1 MIEAFLNDLCG
12 GTLSEEQVRM
22 MNPVKLAYI
31 GDVVF
36 ELYVRLYV
44 IHVEKRSVNLLNKK
58 TVSFVNAT
66 AQAKVA
72 KSLEE
77 ILTEEEW
84 MVLKR
89 GRNQK
94 SLKPPKNANI
104 GDYKYATGFESLL
117 GYLYLMGQTDRVR
130 EIVLH
135 AIKLIEEPVDEVK

>member
-1 MIEAFLNDLCG
+1 MMEAFLNDLCG

-117 GYLYLMGQTDRVR
+117 GYLYLMGQRDRVR

>member
-1 MIEAFLNDLCG
+1 MEAFLNDLCG

-31 GDVVF
+31 GDVVY

-44 IHVEKRSVNLLNKK
+44 INVEKRGVHLLNKK
-58 TVSFVNAT
+58 TVSFVNAS

-72 KSLEE
+72 RALEE
-77 ILTEEEW
+77 ILTETEW
-84 MVLKR
+84 MILKR

-94 SLKPPKNANI
+94 SLSPPKNANI

-117 GYLYLMGQTDRVR
+117 GYLYLMGEIERVR
-130 EIVLH
+130 KIVLY
-135 AIKLIEEPVDEVK
+135 AVKLIEGIDNETE

>member
-1 MIEAFLNDLCG
+1 MEAFLNSLCG
-12 GTLSEEQVRM
+12 GTLTEEQVRM

-31 GDVVF
+31 GDVVY

-44 IHVEKRSVNLLNKK
+44 IHVEKRGVNLLNKK
-58 TVSFVNAT
+58 TVSFVNAG

-72 KSLEE
+72 RSLEE

-94 SLKPPKNANI
+94 SLTAPKNANI

-117 GYLYLMGQTDRVR
+117 GYLYLMGETDRVR
-130 EIVLH
+130 EIVMH
-135 AIKLIEEPVDEVK
+135 AVQLIEE

>member
-1 MIEAFLNDLCG
+1 METFLNDLCG
-12 GTLSEEQVRM
+12 GTLTEEEVRM

-44 IHVEKRSVNLLNKK
+44 IHVEKRGVNLLNKK
-58 TVSFVNAT
+58 TVSFVNAS

-72 KSLEE
+72 RSLESF
-77 ILTEEEW
+77 LTENEW
-84 MVLKR
+84 MILKR

-94 SLKPPKNANI
+94 SLSPPKNANI

-117 GYLYLMGQTDRVR
+117 GYLYLMGQTERVR
-130 EIVLH
+130 EIVLYS
-135 AIKLIEEPVDEVK
+135 IRLIEGDAHEAR

>member
-1 MIEAFLNDLCG
+1 MMEAFLNDLCG

>member
-1 MIEAFLNDLCG
+1 MEVFLNSLCG
-12 GTLSEEQVRM
+12 GTLTEEQVRM

-31 GDVVF
+31 GDVVY

-44 IHVEKRSVNLLNKK
+44 INVEKRGVHLLNKK
-58 TVSFVNAT
+58 TVSFVNAS
-66 AQAKVA
+66 AQAEVA
-72 KSLEE
+72 RSLED

-117 GYLYLMGQTDRVR
+117 GYLYLMGKKDRVR

-135 AIKLIEEPVDEVK
+135 AINLIEGPADEIK

>member
-1 MIEAFLNDLCG
+1 MEVFLNSLCG
-12 GTLSEEQVRM
+12 GTLTEEQVRM

-31 GDVVF
+31 GDVVY

-44 IHVEKRSVNLLNKK
+44 INVEKRGVHLLNKK
-58 TVSFVNAT
+58 TVSFVNAS
-66 AQAKVA
+66 AQAEVA
-72 KSLEE
+72 RSLED

-117 GYLYLMGQTDRVR
+117 GFLYLMGKKDRVR

-135 AIKLIEEPVDEVK
+135 AINLIEGPADEIK